1 MFFRKK
7 NKTEGGRGAVP
18 MERVRMLTQQGMS
31 DKDVIRQLKSEG
43 YSYDEIEKGMLNAVK
58 DGVDQTSLPM
68 MQQQPQIRR
77 PQPVTNLP
85 TWDEVYEQPQS
96 QEEQEQFAF
105 TEEEPTSD
113 ISPELAIEELVEGVV
128 NEKWEKLET
137 RLDNTEKNL
146 HRLMVMTKKI
156 SEKEPTGS
164 VTETGHSEDI
174 QSLYAK
180 VEDLEARVGG
190 LEKAF
195 KQFLP
200 SLTRNI
206 EALSHMIHEMK
217 DKQQIHEEEI

>member
-1 MFFRKK
+1 
-7 NKTEGGRGAVP
+7 

-200 SLTRNI
+200 TLTRNI
-206 EALSHMIHEMK
+206 ESLSAMIHEMK
-217 DKQQIHEEEI
+217 RERASV

>member
-31 DKDVIRQLKSEG
+31 DKYVIRQLKSEG

-200 SLTRNI
+200 TLTRNI
-206 EALSHMIHEMK
+206 ESLSAMIHEMK
-217 DKQQIHEEEI
+217 RERASV

>member
-200 SLTRNI
+200 TLTRNI
-206 EALSHMIHEMK
+206 ESLSAMIHEMK
-217 DKQQIHEEEI
+217 RERASV